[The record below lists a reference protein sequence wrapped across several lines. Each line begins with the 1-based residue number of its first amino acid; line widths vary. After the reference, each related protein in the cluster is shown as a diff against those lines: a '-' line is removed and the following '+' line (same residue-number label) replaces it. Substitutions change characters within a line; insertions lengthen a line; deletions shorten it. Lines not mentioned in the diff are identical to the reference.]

1 MGTKRR
7 GSELDHEAKRIKSD
21 DDKSDDEV
29 SSSNCVQTT
38 PALPHQPIADLDDLP
53 QMARDQFNLLLQA
66 LGEVAPESLYKVSI
80 LDQINAINSNVGRP
94 TFKYKPPDITILL
107 GRQHKIDDTHDCEKT
122 GCIEFYVKAK
132 TLPYGN
138 GYFRVEEKEFR
149 MIMGDGS
156 SSPYCD
162 ENHGG
167 STFTQTP
174 WKEEY
179 RLKVKS
185 LARKAIVSYNR
196 EVLGY
201 WVRKIVHAELLIP
214 RIEGRE
220 HARGEF
226 LSGNVVWIAG
236 SQNTLGFRG

>member
-7 GSELDHEAKRIKSD
+7 GSELDHEVKRIKSD
-21 DDKSDDEV
+21 DDKGDDEV
-29 SSSNCVQTT
+29 SFSNCVQTT
-38 PALPHQPIADLDDLP
+38 PALTRQHIDDLDDLS

-66 LGEVAPESLYKVSI
+66 LGEVSPESLYKVSI
-80 LDQINAINSNVGRP
+80 LDQINAIKSKIGRP
-94 TFKYKPPDITILL
+94 SFEYKPPDITILL
-107 GRQHKIDDTHDCEKT
+107 GHEHKIDDDHDCQKT
-122 GCIEFYVKAK
+122 GCIAFYVTVKSQ
-132 TLPYGN
+132 PYGS
-138 GYFRVEEKEFR
+138 GYFQVEEKKFR
-149 MIMGDGS
+149 MIMGGGY

-167 STFTQTP
+167 STLTETP
-174 WKEEY
+174 WKEVY

-226 LSGNVVWIAG
+226 LSGNVVWIEGPA
-236 SQNTLGFRG
+236 NTLGFRG

>member
-7 GSELDHEAKRIKSD
+7 GSELDHKAKRIKSD

-29 SSSNCVQTT
+29 SSSDCVQTN
-38 PALPHQPIADLDDLP
+38 PALPRQPIADLDGLS

-66 LGEVAPESLYKVSI
+66 LGEVSPETLYKVSI
-80 LDQINAINSNVGRP
+80 LDQINAIKSNGGKP
-94 TFKYKPPDITILL
+94 TFKYKPPDIKILL
-107 GRQHKIDDTHDCEKT
+107 GRQHKIDGAHECEKT
-122 GCIEFYVKAK
+122 GCIEFYVTVKSQ
-132 TLPYGN
+132 PYGSGYFQVEEKKFKMIMGN
-138 GYFRVEEKEFR
+138 GY
-149 MIMGDGS
+149 
-156 SSPYCD
+156 SSPYRD
-162 ENHGG
+162 GNHGG
-167 STFTQTP
+167 STLTEMP

-196 EVLGY
+196 EMLGY
-201 WVRKIVHAELLIP
+201 WVRKIVHAELQIP

-236 SQNTLGFRG
+236 PPNTLGFRG